1 MCLTISRPF
10 VTVQGKRL
18 NIHRVPN
25 VFFFFPE
32 PINIT
37 MHPKS
42 QTEKEGAR
50 VEFKCKVDKKK
61 ENVIYQ
67 WRKDGV
73 AIPGKNESTLVLD
86 VVELRDFGS
95 YTCYVKYQDSFNEGK
110 ESICAT
116 LDVIPQSRNGMSE

>member
-1 MCLTISRPF
+1 M
-10 VTVQGKRL
+10 
-18 NIHRVPN
+18 HRVLN
-25 VFFFFPE
+25 VFFFAE

-73 AIPGKNESTLVLD
+73 AIPGKNDSTLVLD